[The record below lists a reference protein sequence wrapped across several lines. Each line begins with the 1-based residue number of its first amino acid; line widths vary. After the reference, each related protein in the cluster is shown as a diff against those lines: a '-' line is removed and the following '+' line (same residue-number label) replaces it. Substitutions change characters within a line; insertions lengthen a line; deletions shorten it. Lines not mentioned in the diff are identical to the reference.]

1 MLSALSVGFST
12 DDYTH
17 ELRLNPESDLGGFGY
32 APEKLFEFVGDD
44 EARAAA
50 IEEGTL
56 SWWTH
61 PEAQLSFFRPLSI
74 ATHRFDHAV
83 APSNPSFAYLH
94 SIAWFALLLVALA
107 LLYQRLS
114 TPGVAL
120 IAFAV
125 FALDDVHGPTVGFI
139 ANRNA
144 IIAAFFGAVT
154 LLAHDRWRREE
165 WKPGT
170 VLGPIAFA
178 LGLLAGEA
186 GVTIAG
192 FLVAYTVTLDA
203 APWRERLRSSAG
215 YLLVGFLWA
224 AAYAAGHYGSRFSG
238 VYTDPVAE
246 PIRFFADL
254 LERAP
259 VLFLGQ
265 FSVAWSEFWALY
277 PADIKALVWTAGA
290 LHVVLGI
297 ALLWPILRRNAA
309 VRFWALAGTLSLV
322 PVCATIPS
330 DRLLFFS
337 SLAAA
342 PVVAATIATLGPSG
356 VEFPPW
362 RRGCLRVVAVLFVLV
377 HLVFSPLVL
386 PLRAQSMATV
396 NRALTLL
403 DTMIPTEESVTSQT
417 LIVVSAPSDGVVSY
431 VPIVRAA
438 TEVPRPSR
446 LRLLATAATGGLVTR
461 VDENTIEVRPDLGL
475 LSAEA
480 EQMLRSP
487 SDPMP
492 AGYTVELSDVT
503 YEVVELNA
511 AGRPAA
517 VRATFDTRLD
527 DSRFIWVIW
536 SDVGF
541 REFELPA
548 VGEAVR
554 YDEVPGDVAVGLV
567 LGTVE
572 AE

>member
-1 MLSALSVGFST
+1 MLPALEVGYST
-12 DDYTH
+12 DDYAH
-17 ELRLNPESDLGGFGY
+17 ELRLNPASDLAGFGY
-32 APEKLFEFVGDD
+32 APEKLFEFVGDAD
-44 EARAAA
+44 ARDAAV
-50 IEEGTL
+50 EEGTL

-61 PEAQLSFFRPLSI
+61 PQAQLSFFRPLSI
-74 ATHRFDHAV
+74 ATHRVDHAV

-154 LLAHDRWRREE
+154 LIAHDRWRRDN
-165 WKPGT
+165 WK
-170 VLGPIAFA
+170 LGEAIGPVAFGLA
-178 LGLLAGEA
+178 LLAGEA
-186 GVTIAG
+186 GVTVAG
-192 FLVAYTVTLDA
+192 FLVAYAVTMEEGT
-203 APWRERLRSSAG
+203 WRERARSSAG
-215 YLLVGFLWA
+215 YVLVGFIWA
-224 AAYAAGHYGSRFSG
+224 GIYSAGHYGSRFSG

-246 PIRFFADL
+246 PLRFAADL

-277 PADIKALVWTAGA
+277 PPHIKPIIWMAGVVHA
-290 LHVVLGI
+290 VLGV
-297 ALLWPILRRNAA
+297 ALLWPLLRRQPE

-337 SLAAA
+337 SMAAA
-342 PVVAATIATLGPSG
+342 PVIAAAIATLGPAAA
-356 VEFPPW
+356 EFSIW
-362 RRGCLRVVAVLFVLV
+362 RRRGMRTVGVLFVLV
-377 HLVFSPLVL
+377 HLVISPLML

-403 DTMIPTEESVTSQT
+403 DTMIPTEESVTERT
-417 LIVVSAPSDGVVSY
+417 LIVISAPSDGIVSY
-431 VPIVRAA
+431 VPIARAA
-438 TEVPRPSR
+438 TDVHRPRR
-446 LRLLATAATGGLVTR
+446 LRLLATAPTGGTVTR
-461 VDENTIEVRPDLGL
+461 IDANTLEVRPDLGL

-480 EQMLRSP
+480 EQMLRAT
-487 SDPMP
+487 SDPME
-492 AGYTVELSDVT
+492 AGDTVELSDVI
-503 YEVVELNA
+503 YEVVELNE

-517 VRATFDTRLD
+517 IRAAFDVPLED
-527 DSRFIWVIW
+527 PRFIWLVW

-541 REFELPA
+541 REFEVPSM
-548 VGEAVR
+548 GESVR
-554 YDEVPGDVAVGLV
+554 YERVPDDVAVGLV
-567 LGTVE
+567 LGTE
-572 AE
+572 